1 MASVTIGIF
10 MFRKCLKKQNTM
22 TEKINAVSTET
33 KKLETIYQQKINDL
47 EELKKSVLQ
56 KAFSGELR
64 SPEGATYANDGYSPS
79 DKKKSSTKSP
89 ESVYYIMTKHT
100 HHISRIISPFQGLG
114 VSWRCHFIGRCPM
127 LSYNALS
134 GLHTFSYHIS

>member
-1 MASVTIGIF
+1 
-10 MFRKCLKKQNTM
+10 M

-89 ESVYYIMTKHT
+89 ERATYANDGYS
-100 HHISRIISPFQGLG
+100 HIGQEKEFHKKP
-114 VSWRCHFIGRCPM
+114 
-127 LSYNALS
+127 
-134 GLHTFSYHIS
+134 